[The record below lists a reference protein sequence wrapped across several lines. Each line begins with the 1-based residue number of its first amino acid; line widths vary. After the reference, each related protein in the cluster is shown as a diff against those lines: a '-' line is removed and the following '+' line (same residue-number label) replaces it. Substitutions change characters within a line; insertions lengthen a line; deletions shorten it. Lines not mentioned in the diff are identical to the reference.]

1 MSTNVLSEPY
11 KMIIHQIDVK
21 DVFLNILDKQEGR
34 YKRVSL
40 KSGDHFNYYVKNQ
53 SYFHVKIYKK

>member
-1 MSTNVLSEPY
+1 MSTYVLSEPY
-11 KMIIHQIDVK
+11 KMIIQQIDVK

-53 SYFHVKIYKK
+53 SLKL